1 MRQPCDMTT
10 KQPPLSVVNKSCGT
24 TKKLIGKYSKSER
37 PVKESEGK
45 RDPEIQEKRNRCV
58 EIFERILN
66 RLAPLNP
73 SDIEADS
80 TNLPI
85 DVSPPTIKLIRMVI
99 RQIKSGK
106 SGVLDN
112 VPPEAEGK

>member
-1 MRQPCDMTT
+1 MRQPCRIT
-10 KQPPLSVVNKSCGT
+10 KKHPPLSVVNKSCGT
-24 TKKLIGKYSKSER
+24 TNKLIGKYSKSER

-45 RDPEIQEKRNRCV
+45 RDTEIQEKRNRCV
-58 EIFERILN
+58 GIFERLLN

-73 SDIEADS
+73 SDIEADP

-85 DVSPPTIKLIRMVI
+85 DVSPPTIEKIRMVI
-99 RQIKSGK
+99 RHIRSGK

-112 VPPEAEGK
+112 IPPQAEGK